1 MNVYKPKIDR
11 RANLDHKSQ
20 YQMEI
25 LNLGILMMK
34 LMRCYFKSSLQGCK
48 ELFKVHMLAVELLV
62 VELLVFELLVFE
74 LLVLYQP

>member
-1 MNVYKPKIDR
+1 MYINQKIDR

-34 LMRCYFKSSLQGCK
+34 LMRCYFTPFNISNADFQ
-48 ELFKVHMLAVELLV
+48 
-62 VELLVFELLVFE
+62 
-74 LLVLYQP
+74 